1 MQDIWHEPMVQDQIL
16 ASKFRHM
23 WEKKKKSRRILKT
36 ILIYCEWD
44 CEYIFLSC
52 LKDIYHERWSGF
64 ILTVENG
71 RGWSPDILVKKVK
84 ESEGYHKKYIWLDT
98 DRPEIERARVIA
110 SKSWIVLFE
119 NTPLCLEGEILRMLG
134 RNIKWVSDY
143 NSKFAKL
150 YPNEDLCEK
159 KAYVKLFPKE
169 KIEIIRQNNDFV
181 ISRIVK
187 LLETWEL

>member
-1 MQDIWHEPMVQDQIL
+1 
-16 ASKFRHM
+16 
-23 WEKKKKSRRILKT
+23 
-36 ILIYCEWD
+36 
-44 CEYIFLSC
+44 
-52 LKDIYHERWSGF
+52 
-64 ILTVENG
+64 
-71 RGWSPDILVKKVK
+71 
-84 ESEGYHKKYIWLDT
+84 
-98 DRPEIERARVIA
+98 
-110 SKSWIVLFE
+110 
-119 NTPLCLEGEILRMLG
+119 MLG